1 MSPLYRDYFNR
12 KYIFQPS
19 FFRGYVSL
27 QGGLPVPLGA
37 AWIYHS
43 CAMHRCILEATNLE
57 NFRDPMGS
65 QKRGKPMGKHMCK
78 RHIKSNLWFVFFF
91 FWTLEVSDRSSGHLF
106 FGCFF
111 GMDHVASWNSD
122 HRFLLK
128 LHNCT
133 GLVQKGSE
141 RINVEEG
148 ISFLI
153 GCSGTLVWLQ
163 TIGCSIYSYG
173 YDDHGP
179 WLSCELLQ
187 ARSDM
192 IDHIHN
198 VTIRKIWIA
207 IVKL

>member
-1 MSPLYRDYFNR
+1 
-12 KYIFQPS
+12 
-19 FFRGYVSL
+19 
-27 QGGLPVPLGA
+27 
-37 AWIYHS
+37 
-43 CAMHRCILEATNLE
+43 
-57 NFRDPMGS
+57 
-65 QKRGKPMGKHMCK
+65 MGKHMCK

-91 FWTLEVSDRSSGHLF
+91 DFWTLEVSYRSPF
-106 FGCFF
+106 FLLVF
-111 GMDHVASWNSD
+111 GIDHMASWNSD

-153 GCSGTLVWLQ
+153 GRSGTLVWLQ
-163 TIGCSIYSYG
+163 TIGFSNYS

-179 WLSCELLQ
+179 WLSCELLH

-207 IVKL
+207 IVKLYTHAHLFILSIGLSF